1 MTINNIN
8 IFNKKKKLLLSK
20 YLNNNYIYNQS
31 YNLSENK
38 KLLIVNNNYYK
49 DSAVLCLL
57 EPNLKNKR
65 YDIVLTKR
73 SQDLKSHPG
82 QISFPGGKLEKN
94 DNSNHI
100 RCAYREAKEEIN
112 FNSECCSYLGK
123 LNKYITGTGY
133 LIQPVLAINEKKQVF
148 AMNKD
153 EVSRIIYF
161 PIDLILNKKNIKK
174 IFYNKSQFYY
184 SLKWQGLNIWGA
196 TAKILI
202 DLVSILKKI

>member
-8 IFNKKKKLLLSK
+8 IFNKKKKILLSK

-73 SQDLKSHPG
+73 SPDLKSHPG
-82 QISFPGGKLEKN
+82 QISFPGGKLE
-94 DNSNHI
+94 
-100 RCAYREAKEEIN
+100 
-112 FNSECCSYLGK
+112 
-123 LNKYITGTGY
+123 
-133 LIQPVLAINEKKQVF
+133 NE
-148 AMNKD
+148 NPT
-153 EVSRIIYF
+153 F
-161 PIDLILNKKNIKK
+161 PI
-174 IFYNKSQFYY
+174 
-184 SLKWQGLNIWGA
+184 
-196 TAKILI
+196 
-202 DLVSILKKI
+202 